1 MALTQGRNT
10 TEYADGRT
18 LILPVKGGTKIFD
31 GALVAVDATGMA
43 VPGAKTDKLLAAG
56 RAEEYVDNSA
66 GTDGEATIRVRRGVF
81 KWNNASS
88 GAVTAKDV
96 LKDCYFSDDE
106 TVTSTATG
114 SSVAGKVIGIEGSYV
129 IVETL

>member
-1 MALTQGRNT
+1 MLTRGRNT
-10 TEYADGRT
+10 TEFADGRT
-18 LILPVKGGTKIFD
+18 LVLPVKGGAKIFD

-43 VPGAKTDKLLAAG
+43 VPGSKSDKLIAAG
-56 RAEEYVDNSA
+56 RAEEFVDNTA
-66 GTDGEATIRVRRGVF
+66 GADGEVTIRVRRGVF
-81 KWNNASS
+81 KWNNAAT

-96 LKDCYFSDDE
+96 LGKCYIADDE

-114 SSVAGKVIGIEGSYV
+114 ASVAGKVIGLEGNYV